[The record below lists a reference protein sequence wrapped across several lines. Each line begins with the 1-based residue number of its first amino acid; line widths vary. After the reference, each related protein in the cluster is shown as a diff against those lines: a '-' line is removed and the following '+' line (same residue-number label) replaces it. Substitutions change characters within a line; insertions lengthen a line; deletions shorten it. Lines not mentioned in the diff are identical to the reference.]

1 MQKYLKYGQ
10 RDSTL
15 NPKYILV
22 RDAQSPYGEGA
33 RKIPLSSKGIT
44 ISAARIKSEIF
55 LMKNLYAEIRLS
67 K

>member
-15 NPKYILV
+15 HPKYIL
-22 RDAQSPYGEGA
+22 DKCCLDPHCKGA
-33 RKIPLSSKGIT
+33 IKILFSSEYIF
-44 ISAARIKSEIF
+44 ISAARINSEIF
-55 LMKNLYAEIRLS
+55 LMKNLYAESRLS

>member
-1 MQKYLKYGQ
+1 MYGQ

-55 LMKNLYAEIRLS
+55 
-67 K
+67 